1 MAKRKPTA
9 TQKLRKLVQQQ
20 VRRMER
26 RGYRIDAGV
35 KQKIKTGKYQTLKSL
50 QRDKYKKLYE
60 KSTSEIEGKVVSGTE
75 KRTQERRESA
85 RRAAQTRQ
93 QAKRPDVRWGEA
105 EPLSEDEVQV
115 RWEEERRKQDERDR
129 ARAELFQEGQI
140 VYDQV
145 MSLIDQYPTPGS
157 KYLTNLLLS
166 EIAKYGRAGLLEAL
180 GQAPAYFID
189 SAKVIVYYEEDS
201 DAIHSALHDFAQ
213 MITGTLTSAEEAKE
227 MGDVMDEMTDM
238 GAL

>member
-1 MAKRKPTA
+1 MAKRTPTA

-20 VRRMER
+20 VRRMES
-26 RGYRIDAGV
+26 RGYRIDAEV

-60 KSTSEIEGKVVSGTE
+60 KSTSEIEGKIVSGTE
-75 KRTQERRESA
+75 KRTQERKESA
-85 RRAAQTRQ
+85 IRAAQTRQ

-129 ARAELFQEGQI
+129 ERAEDIYEGKI
-140 VYDQV
+140 VLAQV
-145 MSLIDQYPTPGS
+145 KALIDLYPTPGS
-157 KYLTNLLLS
+157 MYLNNLLLS
-166 EIAKYGRAGLLEAL
+166 EISKYGEDNVVISLA
-180 GQAPAYFID
+180 QAPDYYIEAARLIC
-189 SAKVIVYYEEDS
+189 YYEEDS
-201 DAIHSALHDFAQ
+201 DKIHEALHDFAD
-213 MITGTLTSAEEAKE
+213 MIRGTVTSASDAKE